1 MSVMTPTHTITADAT
16 RAEVH
21 FTIGGYWDEQGMKG
35 FLFDLG
41 EAAKPFMKAQTPF
54 AVLGDFKDFMPQD
67 RATADA
73 IRDSIDAGSRNGL
86 RRFAVVNAAPLVR
99 MQYRRIA
106 QAAEVEYFDSKP
118 EALDWLR
125 RA

>member
-1 MSVMTPTHTITADAT
+1 MTPSHTITADAS

-21 FTIGGYWDEQGMKG
+21 FAIGGYWDAEGMKR
-35 FLFDLG
+35 FLFELG
-41 EAAKPFMKAQTPF
+41 EAAKPFMKAGVSFT
-54 AVLGDFKDFMPQD
+54 ALGDFKDFMPQD

-73 IRDSIDAGSRNGL
+73 IRDSIESGSRNGL
-86 RRFAVVNAAPLVR
+86 RRFAILNAAPLVR

-106 QAAEVEYFDSKP
+106 QGTQVEYFDSRV

>member
-1 MSVMTPTHTITADAT
+1 MSAMTPIHTITADT
-16 RAEVH
+16 SRAEVH
-21 FTIGGYWDEQGMKG
+21 FAIGGYWNEENMRR

-41 EAAKPFMKAQTPF
+41 EAAKPFMKAGVPF
-54 AVLGDFKDFMPQD
+54 VALGDFRDFMPQD

-73 IRDSIDAGSRNGL
+73 IRESIDAGSRNGL
-86 RRFAVVNAAPLVR
+86 RRFALVDASPLVR

-106 QAAEVEYFDSKP
+106 QSTEVEYFDSRV